1 MLLHIGDKVKIVD
14 AGKVY
19 TTYRSFFD
27 YYRQIGH
34 TTEFIDGVIE
44 QYAEGISPDETDAD
58 MEYVVCYLHWHG
70 DYTDKQLAVINNGLK
85 TFIIGVEG
93 LELISSDLCFHVGD
107 IVRIRDTG
115 NCYSLFDDLIK
126 ANKDQI
132 SEYDEVWDR
141 FAMGRSASSIAEITD
156 PRSFLSLFKVVWAGH
171 HPTMLNDAH
180 AGSIA
185 VITNSKYTFVMGFEG
200 LELTGESSLPEVS
213 WDKYIIYVRNWAVVN
228 KDSAQSVRDAAGP
241 KSYAEWLKSKNK
253 S

>member
-14 AGKVY
+14 AGRVY
-19 TTYRSFFD
+19 TAYRSFLDF
-27 YYRQIGH
+27 YRQIGR

-44 QYAEGISPDETDAD
+44 QYVEGVSPDETDED
-58 MEYVVCYLHWHG
+58 MKYVVCYLHRHELY
-70 DYTDKQLAVINNGLK
+70 DSQVAVINNGLK

-93 LELISSDLCFHVGD
+93 LELISSDLCFHVGN

-115 NCYSLFDDLIK
+115 SCYSLFDDLIK

-132 SEYDEVWDR
+132 SEYDEVWHR
-141 FAMGRSASSIAEITD
+141 FAVGRSASDIAEITD
-156 PRSFLSLFKVVWAGH
+156 PRSYLSLFKVVWVGG
-171 HPTMLNDAH
+171 HPTRLNRDT
-180 AGSIA
+180 GSIA

-200 LELTGESSLPEVS
+200 LELTGEGSLPEVS
-213 WDKYIIYVRNWAVVN
+213 WDKYIIYVRNWAVIN